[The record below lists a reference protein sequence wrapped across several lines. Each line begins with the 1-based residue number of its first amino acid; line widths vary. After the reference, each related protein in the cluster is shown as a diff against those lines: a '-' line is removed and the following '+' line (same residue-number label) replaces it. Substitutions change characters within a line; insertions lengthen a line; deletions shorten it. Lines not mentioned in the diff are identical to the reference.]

1 MKSQIKYIASSGNEY
16 DLTTNGILH
25 RTATYYDWEW
35 KAEGTKL
42 KHGVRLSSFSREPAQ
57 YEAELVLYGDAATL
71 RQTIQSLHN
80 DFENDLR
87 KMTPGRIVWGDY
99 YLDCYIIQSA
109 VEPISVF
116 WTWISNT
123 IKIYAPHPFWVQE
136 THVVMNASGESSS
149 GFLDYPFNYS
159 YDYTEPAVGQ
169 VIVPSTFPFT
179 SEFKMII
186 YGEAVNPRITIN
198 GYSYVLYTT
207 IPSGSYVIIDS
218 KQKTVMMYGAGGTKT
233 NIFNF
238 RNKSDSIFEK
248 IPAGNLNIV
257 WDASFGVD
265 MTIFRERSEPEF
277 EEVQ

>member
-25 RTATYYDWEW
+25 RTATYYDWAW

-42 KHGVRLSSFSREPAQ
+42 QYGVRLSNFSREPAQ
-57 YEAELVLYGDAATL
+57 YDAELLFYGTAAEL
-71 RQTIQSLHN
+71 RQKIQSLHN

-87 KMTPGRIVWGDY
+87 RMTPGRIVWGNY
-99 YLDCYIIQSA
+99 YLDCYIIHSE

-116 WTWISNT
+116 WGWISNT
-123 IKIYAPHPFWVQE
+123 IQIYAPHPFWVQE
-136 THVVMNASGESSS
+136 TKVALNASTAGS
-149 GFLDYPFNYS
+149 GDYLDYTHDYP
-159 YDYTEPAVGQ
+159 YDYTAPVVGQ
-169 VIVPSTFPFT
+169 KSVPSTFPFT

-186 YGEAVNPRITIN
+186 YGAAVNPRITIN

-207 IPSGSYVIIDS
+207 IPAGSYVVIDS

-248 IPAGNLNIV
+248 IPSGNLTIV
-257 WDASFGVD
+257 WDSSFGVD
-265 MTIFRERSEPEF
+265 MTIYRERSEPDF